1 MPAFVLAWPTGIERV
16 LLGVFALLAVLGP
29 LCVAG
34 EKRPGRT
41 VAAAV
46 HSTAGLLAVFA
57 ADVITLL
64 VAWEILTFSA
74 FFVIRSAQMQP
85 VTAGGGTD
93 RTNTPAS
100 AAFWYVA
107 AQIVGAVLFFVAAVF
122 QFSRT
127 GSLAVTTL
135 HGDAQPF
142 IVFAVLI
149 KTAMMPLH
157 GWLVSSYTA
166 ASPASGIV
174 LSVFTTKVGVLTAA
188 RLVDFSILGLPVL
201 TYVGAVVAV
210 VAVVFALTQSSA
222 RRLLSFHIVSQVGYM
237 LVGVGLVAGA
247 GSLGT
252 TAGLFHAGNHI
263 VYKALLFTVIAIV
276 STRLGHDDLRRMGG
290 LARSMPVVFTCCV
303 IGAGAIAG
311 VPFLSG
317 YASKELL
324 KLAAGYTL
332 PSRLLTIATVGTG
345 LSFIKFTYLIF
356 LAPPAHD
363 SLEPREPPDAGRV
376 HYALTTTAVILAVLS
391 VLFGVIPGTIS
402 GITSHDFF
410 SPSALVAGLLPL
422 GVSMILWMI
431 LKRPLIG
438 GLAQHRSYE
447 RPVRRLLAR
456 VGPPFLRGVTR
467 VHAGQ
472 PQTYF
477 GFVVLF
483 AVLLFGVLLFAW

>member
-1 MPAFVLAWPTGIERV
+1 MPAFVLSWPIGIERI

-29 LCVAG
+29 LCVSG
-34 EKRPGRT
+34 ERNPGRT
-41 VAAAV
+41 VAAAT
-46 HSTAGLLAVFA
+46 HSAAGLLAVFA

-64 VAWEILTFSA
+64 VAWEILTFAA
-74 FFVIRSAQMQP
+74 FFLIRSAKTRA
-85 VTAGGGTD
+85 VAAGSNSSRD
-93 RTNTPAS
+93 DTPA
-100 AAFWYVA
+100 AAAYWYVA
-107 AQIVGAVLFFVAAVF
+107 AQIVGAALFFVAAVVH
-122 QFSRT
+122 FSRT
-127 GSLAVTTL
+127 GSLAVARL
-135 HGDAQPF
+135 HVDAQPF
-142 IVFAVLI
+142 IVLAVLI

-201 TYVGAVVAV
+201 TYIGAIVAV

-237 LVGVGLVAGA
+237 LVGVGLVAG
-247 GSLGT
+247 GDSLGV

-290 LARSMPVVFTCCV
+290 LARSMPIVFVCCV

-356 LAPPAHD
+356 LAPPAHEG
-363 SLEPREPPDAGRV
+363 LESRDPADAGRV
-376 HYALTTTAVILAVLS
+376 HYALTTTAVVLAALS
-391 VLFGVIPGTIS
+391 VVFGVIPGTIS
-402 GITSHDFF
+402 GITDHRFF
-410 SPSALVAGLLPL
+410 APAALGAGLWPL
-422 GVSMILWMI
+422 GTSVILWVI
-431 LKRPLIG
+431 LRRPLVG

-447 RPVRRLLAR
+447 RPVRRLLTR
-456 VGPPFLRGVTR
+456 VGPPFLRGLAR
-467 VHAGQ
+467 VHEGQ

-483 AVLLFGVLLFAW
+483 AVLLFGALFVAR